1 MSISDRIIIIVYG
14 KKVSVLKTIH
24 IYIYE
29 MMLFKPVTVY
39 LALAVNNVQLFNA

>member
-1 MSISDRIIIIVYG
+1 MERRYQFSKQFIY
-14 KKVSVLKTIH
+14 